1 MRKIFVVTN
10 LLLLLGVAGCK
21 KFEYFQADPN
31 KTTQASP
38 DLLLT
43 NIEIQAFKEISLSAA
58 LACRQMAYT
67 DGVDN
72 NQYYGWQRA
81 GYGDYDNLRQ
91 VVQMEAEAQRVN
103 KPVYLALAKF
113 FRAYFIM
120 RLTLTF
126 GDVPYSQ
133 ALQGNDKNFAP
144 VYDKQEDIF
153 LAVLDQLKAANTAL
167 TDDAGTIQGDIVYK
181 GTIKQWKQLI
191 NAFSLRVLMMLSQ
204 KEGNARLNV
213 QQRFSEIVNNPA
225 EYPLFTGNADNAQLQ
240 FYDLQDD
247 RYPFFNDNGLQTA
260 YYMEET
266 FVNRLKGLKDPR
278 LFRMADKAPL
288 HSALADDDFNAYGG
302 IMGSATI
309 DENSSRVAAGE
320 ASKIDERYY
329 HDPVNEAST
338 AMGYA
343 ELQFI
348 LAEAVVRGW
357 INGSAADYYN
367 KGIQASMEFYKTAPA
382 AITEYLSQTA
392 VQLPAGQELQAI
404 ITQKY
409 IACFLNTGWLPF
421 YEQRRTGFPVF
432 DAAGAGVLNNHQV
445 PKRWMYPEN
454 EFDLNRTNVTD
465 AISRQYPAGD
475 NINGQMWLL
484 IKE

>member
-1 MRKIFVVTN
+1 MRKIFVVIN
-10 LLLLLGVAGCK
+10 LLFITGLVGCK
-21 KFEYFQADPN
+21 KFEAFQTDPN

-43 NIEIQAFKEISLSAA
+43 SIEIDAFNEVSLSAA
-58 LACRQMAYT
+58 LASRQMAYT
-67 DGVDN
+67 DGVNN
-72 NQYYGWQRA
+72 NQYYGWQRS

-91 VVQMEAEAQRVN
+91 VVQMEIEAQRVN

-126 GDVPYSQ
+126 GDVPYSE
-133 ALQGNDKNFAP
+133 ALQGNEKNFTPA
-144 VYDKQEDIF
+144 YDKQEDIF
-153 LAVLDQLKAANTAL
+153 LKVLDQLKEANSAL
-167 TDDAGTIQGDIVYK
+167 TDDAGTIQGDVVYK

-191 NAFSLRVLMMLSQ
+191 NSFSLRVLIMLSQ
-204 KEGNARLNV
+204 KEGSTKLNIK
-213 QQRFSEIVNNPA
+213 QRFSEIVNNPA
-225 EYPLFTGNADNAQLQ
+225 QYPLFTGNADNAQLV

-247 RYPFFNDNGLQTA
+247 RYPFFNSNDLQTA

-266 FVNRLKGLKDPR
+266 FVNMLKGLKDPR
-278 LFRMADKAPL
+278 LFRMAAKAPI
-288 HSALADDDFNAYGG
+288 HSGLADDDFNAYGG
-302 IMGSATI
+302 VMGSATI
-309 DENSSRVAAGE
+309 DENSTRVAAGQ

-357 INGSAADYYN
+357 ISGSASDYYK
-367 KGIQASMEFYKTAPA
+367 KGIQASQEFYKTAPD
-382 AITEYLSQTA
+382 AITAYLAQPA
-392 VQLPAGQELQAI
+392 VQLQAGQELKAI

-409 IACFLNTGWLPF
+409 IACFVNTGWLPF

-432 DAAGAGVLNNHQV
+432 DVSGAGVLNNHQV

-454 EFDLNRTNVTD
+454 EFDLNRENVTA
-465 AISRQYPAGD
+465 AISRQYPSGD